1 MFVQNTPNTEGTRG
15 KGKEK
20 KKEGVNSG
28 FFSTSANN
36 INNI

>member
-15 KGKEK
+15 KGKERK
-20 KKEGVNSG
+20 KGGGKQRV
-28 FFSTSANN
+28 FSTSANN